1 MPSGS
6 NDTACSQIY
15 AHASFRFLQE
25 FGFRVS
31 LLFALLWYRDCIFMF
46 FPYVYIYIVY
56 GLKKLASV
64 FDMRNTGFLPDSSL
78 ARLDLLGS

>member
-1 MPSGS
+1 MTRLAVRFMLMLLSGS
-6 NDTACSQIY
+6 CKSLDSE
-15 AHASFRFLQE
+15 FL
-25 FGFRVS
+25 FGLHCYGIGIAFS
-31 LLFALLWYRDCIFMF
+31 CF
-46 FPYVYIYIVY
+46 FPMYIYIVY